1 MKNLTIAMF
10 ILICLIS
17 FMLGIDK
24 MMGLSMRDAIRNATN
39 PFYVMHV
46 AEMMVF
52 CMLIAILLVRPIV
65 GFYHKK
71 RK

>member
-1 MKNLTIAMF
+1 MKNLAIAMF

-24 MMGLSMRDAIRNATN
+24 MMGLGVGDAIRNATN
-39 PFYVMHV
+39 PFYVMHI

-52 CMLIAILLVRPIV
+52 YVLIAHTARASNSWLLQ
-65 GFYHKK
+65 
-71 RK
+71 